1 MARIAE
7 NSVILDGI
15 MYKPGQEIPDL
26 GNWICIKIEGGR
38 HFYEGISQEVE
49 LLPTYVNHGSRSSF
63 LYCFAINISWNK
75 RRCHMM

>member
-26 GNWICIKIEGGR
+26 GNWTCVKIEGGR
-38 HFYEGISQEVE
+38 HFYEGVSKELG
-49 LLPTYVNHGSRSSF
+49 LLPQ
-63 LYCFAINISWNK
+63 NK
-75 RRCHMM
+75 QL

>member
-26 GNWICIKIEGGR
+26 GNWTCVKIEGGR
-38 HFYEGISQEVE
+38 HFYEGVRYLRNLHISREVE
-49 LLPTYVNHGSRSSF
+49 KMVQIG
-63 LYCFAINISWNK
+63 I
-75 RRCHMM
+75 RR